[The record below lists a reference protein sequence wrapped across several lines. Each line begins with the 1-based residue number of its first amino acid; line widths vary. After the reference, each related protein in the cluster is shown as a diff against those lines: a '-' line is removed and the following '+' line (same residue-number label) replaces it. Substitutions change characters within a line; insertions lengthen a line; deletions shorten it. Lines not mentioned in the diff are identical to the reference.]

1 MRDVKKILEN
11 TKETIKD
18 NIKPLIKKGDLT
30 PAEMATLRD
39 AIKTI
44 KDICEMCREDPDGN
58 EYSMGNYGYSVPHWT
73 NDPYAMGNYSG
84 QNRSPVTGRYISN
97 GAMRVSYGDNY
108 SGHSIKDRM
117 VARLE
122 PMFDEAKSDY
132 ERQLIQNTINRI
144 HAEN

>member
-1 MRDVKKILEN
+1 MKKILEN
-11 TKETIKD
+11 AKETIED

-39 AIKTI
+39 AIKSI
-44 KDICEMCREDPDGN
+44 KDICEMCGEDPEGN
-58 EYSMGNYGYSVPHWT
+58 KYSMGVHTYDPNWTHEASMGYSGT
-73 NDPYAMGNYSG
+73 A
-84 QNRSPVTGRYISN
+84 RSPVTGRYISSGMPHGN
-97 GAMRVSYGDNY
+97 MRVSYGDNY